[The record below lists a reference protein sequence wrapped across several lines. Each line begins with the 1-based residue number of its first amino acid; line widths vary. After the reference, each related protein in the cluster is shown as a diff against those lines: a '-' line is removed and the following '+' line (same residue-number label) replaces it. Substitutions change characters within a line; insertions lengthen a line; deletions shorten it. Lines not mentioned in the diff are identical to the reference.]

1 MKGQLYTVEW
11 THVRIYSSA
20 GQNAG
25 EEQAP
30 RAGLMLLR
38 LASLLTAGA
47 AGGLDSSIVATVP
60 AGDAP
65 PLEECGVDGSGCRLT
80 AKGWWPSECVHNVP
94 SGAAVVALPPGQGV
108 RVTYPNGTVELKPE
122 CAAAIP
128 AASLQSLRH
137 RRQQPPENSSGA
149 VPVSSGQMGAYPITW
164 EYGIDP
170 KTAPMNSWS
179 GTYSVGDFPKTGS
192 GGSFWIGLEP
202 YSCDSVMQAG
212 ERSAVLSADWSP
224 SAVCPPIYRVCLCV
238 PSHFQSPTSPTM
250 AGSLPPRTAARV
262 GTTSASAPRRSTPL
276 LRVSTRPS
284 KDLSRAWLACRRLTR
299 TWLPPAPRMLPS
311 SESDCASTLH
321 AARLQLSSRRSKPA
335 RTLCSW
341 TDFLGGMQD
350 ERLQQRRGFRQSP
363 RLGQR
368 HASPG

>member
-1 MKGQLYTVEW
+1 M
-11 THVRIYSSA
+11 RIYSSA

-137 RRQQPPENSSGA
+137 RRQPPPGNSSGA
-149 VPVSSGQMGAYPITW
+149 APVSSGQMGAYPITW

-212 ERSAVLSADWSP
+212 ERSAVLTVLSAAGRPLP
-224 SAVCPPIYRVCLCV
+224 SALLFTVCVCACLHTF
-238 PSHFQSPTSPTM
+238 SHLLHQRWLVRYLREL
-250 AGSLPPRTAARV
+250 LPGWARL
-262 GTTSASAPRRSTPL
+262 PRR
-276 LRVSTRPS
+276 LR
-284 KDLSRAWLACRRLTR
+284 
-299 TWLPPAPRMLPS
+299 
-311 SESDCASTLH
+311 E
-321 AARLQLSSRRSKPA
+321 
-335 RTLCSW
+335 
-341 TDFLGGMQD
+341 
-350 ERLQQRRGFRQSP
+350 
-363 RLGQR
+363 GQR
-368 HASPG
+368 LCCGCLPAHPRICHALG

>member
-1 MKGQLYTVEW
+1 MQVKN
-11 THVRIYSSA
+11 RRR
-20 GQNAG
+20 
-25 EEQAP
+25 AP
-30 RAGLMLLR
+30 GAGLMLLR

-137 RRQQPPENSSGA
+137 RRQPPPGNSSGA
-149 VPVSSGQMGAYPITW
+149 APVSSGQMGAYPITW

-212 ERSAVLSADWSP
+212 ERGAVLSAGHLLLSYLPCVSVRAFTLSVTYFTNDGWFVTSENCCP
-224 SAVCPPIYRVCLCV
+224 GGHDFRVGSEKVNASAAGVYPPIQGSVTRLA
-238 PSHFQSPTSPTM
+238 SLQSTE
-250 AGSLPPRTAARV
+250 
-262 GTTSASAPRRSTPL
+262 
-276 LRVSTRPS
+276 
-284 KDLSRAWLACRRLTR
+284 KDLAATCT
-299 TWLPPAPRMLPS
+299 TN
-311 SESDCASTLH
+311 ASF
-321 AARLQLSSRRSKPA
+321 K
-335 RTLCSW
+335 
-341 TDFLGGMQD
+341 
-350 ERLQQRRGFRQSP
+350 
-363 RLGQR
+363 
-368 HASPG
+368 

>member
-1 MKGQLYTVEW
+1 MP
-11 THVRIYSSA
+11 A
-20 GQNAG
+20 
-25 EEQAP
+25 
-30 RAGLMLLR
+30 MLLR

-47 AGGLDSSIVATVP
+47 TSGLGSSIVPTLP

-65 PLEECGVDGSGCRLT
+65 PLEECGVDGRGCRLT

-108 RVTYPNGTVELKPE
+108 RVTYPNGSVELKPE

-137 RRQQPPENSSGA
+137 RRQQQPGNSSGA
-149 VPVSSGQMGAYPITW
+149 TPVSSGQMGAYPITW

-179 GTYSVGDFPKTGS
+179 GTYNVGDFPKTGS

-212 ERSAVLSADWSP
+212 ECVALRFLLVAL
-224 SAVCPPIYRVCLCV
+224 CPPIHRGCLSV
-238 PSHFQSPTSPTM
+238 LYQSLTSPTT

-262 GTTSASAPRRSTPL
+262 GTTSASAPRRSTPP

-284 KDLSRAWLACRRLTR
+284 KDLSRAWPACRLTR
-299 TWLPPAPRMLPS
+299 TQLPPAPRMPPS
-311 SESDCASTLH
+311 SESDCALIVFYH
-321 AARLQLSSRRSKPA
+321 IYI
-335 RTLCSW
+335 
-341 TDFLGGMQD
+341 
-350 ERLQQRRGFRQSP
+350 
-363 RLGQR
+363 
-368 HASPG
+368 